1 MSFTR
6 SFDRDRLT
14 GRYGHL
20 AAADAVRHAERVD
33 DEQGIYRVEV
43 LAIMG
48 ALADLTVDVQTILRY
63 IEGDD
68 EDEAQEEDLP
78 DA

>member
-1 MSFTR
+1 M
-6 SFDRDRLT
+6 
-14 GRYGHL
+14 
-20 AAADAVRHAERVD
+20 D

-48 ALADLTVDVQTILRY
+48 ALADLHVDVNTILRY
-63 IEGDD
+63 IQGEDDD
-68 EDEAQEEDLP
+68 EAEEEDLP

>member
-1 MSFTR
+1 
-6 SFDRDRLT
+6 
-14 GRYGHL
+14 
-20 AAADAVRHAERVD
+20 VD

-48 ALADLTVDVQTILRY
+48 ALADVAVGVRRILGY

-68 EDEAQEEDLP
+68 EDEGEEEDLP

>member
-1 MSFTR
+1 M
-6 SFDRDRLT
+6 
-14 GRYGHL
+14 
-20 AAADAVRHAERVD
+20 D

-48 ALADLTVDVQTILRY
+48 ALADLTVDVTKILRY
-63 IEGDD
+63 IEGEDD
-68 EDEAQEEDLP
+68 ETQEEDLP

>member
-1 MSFTR
+1 M
-6 SFDRDRLT
+6 
-14 GRYGHL
+14 
-20 AAADAVRHAERVD
+20 D

-48 ALADLTVDVQTILRY
+48 ALADLTVDVTKILRH
-63 IEGDD
+63 IEGEDD
-68 EDEAQEEDLP
+68 GETQEEDLP

>member
-1 MSFTR
+1 M
-6 SFDRDRLT
+6 
-14 GRYGHL
+14 
-20 AAADAVRHAERVD
+20 D

-48 ALADLTVDVQTILRY
+48 ALADLTVDVTKILRY
-63 IEGDD
+63 IEGEDDD
-68 EDEAQEEDLP
+68 ETQEEDLP

>member
-1 MSFTR
+1 MVSGT
-6 SFDRDRLT
+6 L
-14 GRYGHL
+14 
-20 AAADAVRHAERVD
+20 ERVD

-48 ALADLTVDVQTILRY
+48 ALADLTVDVKRILRY

-68 EDEAQEEDLP
+68 EDEAEEEDFP

>member
-1 MSFTR
+1 
-6 SFDRDRLT
+6 
-14 GRYGHL
+14 
-20 AAADAVRHAERVD
+20 VD

-48 ALADLTVDVQTILRY
+48 ALADLSVDVRTILRY

-68 EDEAQEEDLP
+68 DDEATPEDLP

>member
-1 MSFTR
+1 M
-6 SFDRDRLT
+6 
-14 GRYGHL
+14 
-20 AAADAVRHAERVD
+20 D
-33 DEQGIYRVEV
+33 DEGIYRVEV

-48 ALADLTVDVQTILRY
+48 ALADLTVDVKSILRY

-68 EDEAQEEDLP
+68 EDEAEEEDFP

>member
-1 MSFTR
+1 M
-6 SFDRDRLT
+6 
-14 GRYGHL
+14 
-20 AAADAVRHAERVD
+20 D

-48 ALADLTVDVQTILRY
+48 ALADLTVNVERILGY
-63 IEGDD
+63 FEGGDD
-68 EDEAQEEDLP
+68 DEAEEEDR